1 MKKIYF
7 ILLCLHFS
15 SMKSSAQNFYA
26 MDTIQQ
32 IEISFSQ
39 SNWDYI
45 LDTAKQGSDSYTMAQ
60 WVKINGVVF
69 DSVGVKYK
77 GNSSY
82 NPVNIKNPLHIELDH
97 FKNQDYLGYKD
108 IKLSNGF
115 NEPSCIR
122 EALLYSLLK
131 QYTKIS
137 SANYAQVYINGQLM
151 GQYTNTEAVTNH
163 FLEDRFYSK
172 NNTFV
177 FADNGGCD
185 LRYKGNDSTLYST
198 PYTLKSD
205 YGLADL
211 MRFCDTL
218 NNNIAGIENSL
229 DVDRALWMIALNN
242 VFVILDSYLGNSK
255 HNYYLY
261 EDHLGRFNPIL
272 WDLNGG
278 LGVFSKPTN
287 NISLTTAQMQTLS
300 PMLHANDSLWP
311 LVKQLLSIPQYKR
324 IYIAHMKTIVEENI
338 DNGYYL
344 TQAQIIHNI
353 VDTAVASDP
362 NLFFTYSQFNSNL
375 NSTVVSGPKIIPGI
389 TELMNARGTYLHST
403 PEFLQVA
410 PTISNIVPSD
420 TFPTVNSNVII
431 TATVT
436 NATNVYLGWRNT
448 VLDRFYRWSM
458 FDDGLHGDGI
468 AADGIYGISIPA
480 NNSTLQYYIYAENNN
495 AGIFS
500 PARAEHEFYTLQ
512 ANYASLLPGQVV
524 INEMMAM
531 NNSSVQ
537 NANGGYGD
545 WIELYNTS
553 STIVSLDYLFL
564 SDNISNPNK
573 WQFPFGKTIPPFGYF
588 IVWADNDTS
597 SVETHCSFGFSGN
610 GEEIIL
616 SYANGMVIDSTTFP
630 IQSNDITWGRYPNGT
645 GPFVYMQPTFNAIN
659 LISSIQ
665 ENPSTQK
672 FVLYPNPSNGN
683 VFIHSTLGQTELK
696 ILDLL
701 GNVVFQ
707 KRLFHEDESISLNL
721 SSGLY
726 FYQALNSNKILSGKI
741 LIY

>member
-1 MKKIYF
+1 MP
-7 ILLCLHFS
+7 LLHNDWRACL
-15 SMKSSAQNFYA
+15 
-26 MDTIQQ
+26 
-32 IEISFSQ
+32 E
-39 SNWDYI
+39 
-45 LDTAKQGSDSYTMAQ
+45 
-60 WVKINGVVF
+60 INGVQF

-82 NPVNIKNPLHIELDH
+82 NPANVKNPLHIELDH

-122 EALLYSLLK
+122 ETLLYSLLK

-177 FADNGGCD
+177 FADLGGCD
-185 LRYKGNDSTLYST
+185 LRYKGNDSTLYSI

-261 EDHLGRFNPIL
+261 EDHLGRFNPII

-324 IYIAHMKTIVEENI
+324 MYVAHMKTIVEENI

-344 TQAQIIHNI
+344 TQAQFLHNI
-353 VDTAVASDP
+353 IDTAVASDP
-362 NLFFTYSQFNSNL
+362 NLFFSYSQFNSNL
-375 NSTVVSGPKIIPGI
+375 DSTVVSGPKIIPGI
-389 TELMNARGTYLHST
+389 TELMNARGAYLHST

-420 TFPTVNSNVII
+420 TFPIVNSNVYI
-431 TATVT
+431 TTTIT
-436 NATNVYLGWRNT
+436 NATNVYLAWRNT
-448 VLDRFYRWSM
+448 VLDRFYRWPM
-458 FDDGLHGDGI
+458 FDDGLHGDGM
-468 AADGIYGISIPA
+468 AADGIYGISVPV
-480 NNSTLQYYIYAENNN
+480 NNSTLQYYLYAENNN

-500 PARAEHEFYTLQ
+500 PERAEHEFYTLHT
-512 ANYASLLPGQVV
+512 NYASLTSGQVV
-524 INEMMAM
+524 INELMAL

-537 NANGGYGD
+537 NVNGGYGD
-545 WIELYNTS
+545 WIELYNTTS
-553 STIVSLDYLFL
+553 STVSLDYLFL
-564 SDNISNPNK
+564 SDDISNPTK
-573 WQFPFGKTIPPFGYF
+573 WQFPLGKTIPPYGYF

-610 GEEIIL
+610 GEDIIL
-616 SYANGMVIDSTTFP
+616 SYANGIVIDSTVYP
-630 IQSNDITWGRYPNGT
+630 IQTNDISWGRYPNGT
-645 GPFVYMQPTFNAIN
+645 GSFVYMPPTFNAVN
-659 LISSIQ
+659 LISTIQ
-665 ENPSTQK
+665 ENPSTQN
-672 FVLYPNPSNGN
+672 FILYPNPSNGN
-683 VFIHSTLGQTELK
+683 VNIHSTYGEMDFK
-696 ILDLL
+696 IVDVL
-701 GNVVFQ
+701 GNLVFQ
-707 KRLFHEDESISLNL
+707 KRLVLENESISLNL
-721 SSGLY
+721 SSGVY
-726 FYQALNSNKILSGKI
+726 FYQGLTPNKTLSGKVM
-741 LIY
+741 IY